1 MRTPVMWMEK
11 EKKDEMENGEMD
23 EGNLTDIKPMML
35 CTLSLGGDQDKG
47 SHGSDDVDRWGSLHS
62 ARGPG
67 TPMSRQIR

>member
-1 MRTPVMWMEK
+1 
-11 EKKDEMENGEMD
+11 MD

-35 CTLSLGGDQDKG
+35 CTLSLSGDQDKG

-67 TPMSRQIR
+67 IPMSRQIS